1 MMAYSRMH
9 AAMQPDLGNPSST
22 GRPSQRVR
30 YEQDKTCT
38 VLGFIGTEFELY
50 AAFDALV
57 LKREALE
64 ICQRIASWVK
74 ANQATLFAP
83 IR

>member
-1 MMAYSRMH
+1 MMTYSRMH
-9 AAMQPDLGNPSST
+9 AAMHPDAGNLTST

-30 YEQDKTCT
+30 YEQDKVCT
-38 VLGFIGTEFELY
+38 ALGFIGAEFELY

-83 IR
+83 T

>member
-1 MMAYSRMH
+1 MMAYSRMY
-9 AAMQPDLGNPSST
+9 AAMQPDAGNPTST

-30 YEQDKTCT
+30 YAQGRTCT
-38 VLGFIGTEFELY
+38 ALGFIGTEFELY

-74 ANQATLFAP
+74 ANQASLFAP
-83 IR
+83 I